1 MTISRR
7 GALALLGFGAAAP
20 AGAVT
25 PAKFYAGK
33 VSFAHGVA
41 SGDPLADRVILWT
54 RATPADPATT
64 ETIALRWDVASDP
77 QFKKVVAQGQVTT
90 DAGRDFTAKVDAAGL
105 KPGTDYWYRFR
116 QAIDG
121 KPQGDQA
128 AGRTKTLPAGATK
141 DVVLAVAS
149 CSLFPAGFF
158 NAYGAIAELPRVDAV
173 LHLGDYIYEYGAA
186 PGDYG
191 MAAGAKI
198 GRTHLP
204 AHEIV
209 TLSDYRTR
217 HAHYKT
223 DPQLQAA
230 HARAPWIVVW
240 DDHETAN
247 DAWQG
252 GAENHNPDKGEG
264 DWATRKAVALKAYY
278 EWMPLR
284 EPAAGTLLEAC
295 NRTFQFGDVATLL
308 MVETRLTAR
317 SQQLDYDT
325 DLQIVDGK
333 PDVKAFAAKWQDPSR
348 RLIGEAQAQWLA
360 GELNASIKSGTTWQV
375 LGNQVVMARVA
386 PPNLPKTMG
395 AEKWNALQ
403 AGLPEFVRNRL
414 AQTTALSAFDVPS
427 NLDSWDGYPAD
438 RERLY
443 AAFTAAKAAPIVL
456 AGDSHTFWVNELY
469 DAGGK
474 RVAAEFGASSITS
487 PGFGDYLPQAPI
499 GPAFMERNK
508 EVVFCDAHTKGFVLL
523 TMTKDQAKGEL
534 VTVSTILSPAY
545 ETNVLKTYAVK
556 PAAGGGVEALV
567 EA

>member
-1 MTISRR
+1 MKMNRR
-7 GALALLGFGAAAP
+7 GALALLGFGAASP
-20 AGAVT
+20 VGAVT
-25 PAKFYAGK
+25 PAKTYAGG
-33 VSFAHGVA
+33 VSFLHGVA
-41 SGDPLADRVILWT
+41 SGDPLADRVIIWT
-54 RATPADPATT
+54 RATPSDLKTT
-64 ETIALRWDVASDP
+64 ETIALRWDVAADP
-77 QFKKVVAQGQVTT
+77 QFKRIVAQGQAST
-90 DAGRDFTAKVDAAGL
+90 DASRDFTAKVDVTGL

-116 QAIDG
+116 RILAG

-128 AGRTKTLPAGATK
+128 AGRTRTLPKGATK

-158 NAYGAIAELPRVDAV
+158 NAYGAIAALPRVDAV
-173 LHLGDYIYEYGAA
+173 LHLGDYIYEYGAG
-186 PGDYG
+186 PNDYG
-191 MAAGAKI
+191 MAVGAKI

-204 AHEIV
+204 PHEIV

-247 DAWQG
+247 DAWLG
-252 GAENHNPDKGEG
+252 GAENHNPDKSEG
-264 DWATRKAVALKAYY
+264 DWAARKAAAMKAYY
-278 EWMPLR
+278 EWMPIR
-284 EPAAGTLLEAC
+284 QTANGLEGAW
-295 NRTFQFGDVATLL
+295 RSFQFGDVATLL

-317 SQQLDYDT
+317 SKQLDYDT
-325 DLQIVDGK
+325 DLTMVDGK

-348 RLIGEAQAQWLA
+348 RLLGETQEKWLA
-360 GELNASIKSGTTWQV
+360 EELAASVKSGTSWQV
-375 LGNQVVMARVA
+375 LGNQVVMGRVA
-386 PPNLPKTMG
+386 APNLPKTMG
-395 AEKWNALQ
+395 AEKWAALQ
-403 AGLPEFVRNRL
+403 AGLPEFVQTRL

-427 NLDSWDGYPAD
+427 NLDSWDGYPVE

-443 AAFTAAKAAPIVL
+443 AAFTAAKASPIVL
-456 AGDSHTFWVNELY
+456 AGDSHTFWVNDLH
-469 DAGGK
+469 DADGK

-523 TMTKDQAKGEL
+523 TLNKETAKGEL
-534 VTVSTILSPAY
+534 IAVSTVLSPKY
-545 ETNVLKTYAVK
+545 ETRTLKTYAVK
-556 PAAGGGVEALV
+556 PAAGGGVEALSEV
-567 EA
+567 